1 MSALGAAFVLAVL
14 SAPQA
19 WAQEGGKSFGPPAP
33 AAEVAAGDLATPPG
47 IDETLAQAAR
57 AMMATF
63 PSLEAARRNLRAAG
77 YEADAAHWLRFP
89 RITASIET
97 RNDSFDLRPDILVF
111 QPLWSG
117 GRISAAGERSRAA
130 RDVAT
135 ATYGEVSFAL
145 LERLALTYYEI
156 GRTARLVAIYEDS
169 VAEHRRLVESMER
182 RVQQEVSP
190 RTDLELALTRTAQAE
205 QELAMLRTQLAI
217 ARRRFTELSGLDA
230 AALAPPVY
238 DPVAHHAVSEAMIDQ
253 AGACNPTFRR
263 FNALVSLA
271 EADRKA
277 SRAKIMPEVGAQYV
291 RDRFGGDQVGVAVRA
306 QTDGGLSAF
315 ALAEAAAARRDAS
328 QFDALTAQR
337 QLREAVALSLI
348 ENSNARARIES
359 SARSAD
365 ASLNVARS
373 FLRQFVAGRR
383 TWLDVMNS
391 VREAVAARSALIEA
405 ETSAMSSSALIHLRA
420 CAWLPG
426 DPEGSAQ

>member
-1 MSALGAAFVLAVL
+1 M
-14 SAPQA
+14 
-19 WAQEGGKSFGPPAP
+19 
-33 AAEVAAGDLATPPG
+33 
-47 IDETLAQAAR
+47 
-57 AMMATF
+57 
-63 PSLEAARRNLRAAG
+63 
-77 YEADAAHWLRFP
+77 
-89 RITASIET
+89 
-97 RNDSFDLRPDILVF
+97 
-111 QPLWSG
+111 
-117 GRISAAGERSRAA
+117 
-130 RDVAT
+130 
-135 ATYGEVSFAL
+135 SFAL

-263 FNALVSLA
+263 FTALVSLA

-426 DPEGSAQ
+426 DPEGSGQ